1 MAYTLELTTDDLD
14 AIAFAGDRYEWS
26 LSLATLAEGTN
37 ELSESEAWTISE
49 AIESDMDGGH
59 NAYPLLD
66 PRSDLAEKLTELYQS
81 IV

>member
-14 AIAFAGDRYEWS
+14 AIAFVGDRYHWS
-26 LSLATLAEGTN
+26 QSLATLAEGTN
-37 ELSESEAWTISE
+37 ELSESEAWLIGE

-59 NAYPLLD
+59 DAYPLLD

>member
-14 AIAFAGDRYEWS
+14 AIAFVGDRYQWS
-26 LSLATLAEGTN
+26 QSLATLAEGTN
-37 ELSESEAWTISE
+37 ELSE

-59 NAYPLLD
+59 DAYPLLD

>member
-1 MAYTLELTTDDLD
+1 MTTDDLD
-14 AIAFAGDRYEWS
+14 AIALVGDRYEWS

>member
-14 AIAFAGDRYEWS
+14 AIAFVGDRYEWS
-26 LSLATLAEGTN
+26 QSLATLAEGTN

-59 NAYPLLD
+59 DAYPLLD